1 MGRSLSSAN
10 STFMIGAVGV
20 FSDLVKIE
28 GYSAESAWNMDDVSL
43 ATTIL
48 GVDGSF
54 SSAWIPY
61 MTTMTLQLMPNSS
74 SNDFFERIMSYQDVI
89 QETVELFGNI
99 QIPSIGR
106 KYALE
111 NGVISKM
118 SLIPSAAKTLQ
129 AKKVVLIWGKCTV
142 SVV

>member
-10 STFMIGAVGV
+10 STFMLGAVGV

-28 GYSAESAWNMDDVSL
+28 GYSDESAWKLEDVTL
-43 ATTIL
+43 ATTTM

-61 MTTMTLQLMPNSS
+61 MTSMTLSLMPNSS
-74 SNDFFERIMSYQDVI
+74 SNDFFERIISYQDVI

-118 SLIPSAAKTLQ
+118 SLVPTAAKILQ
-129 AKKVVLIWGKCTV
+129 VKSITLIWGKCTV

>member
-10 STFMIGAVGV
+10 STFMLGAVGV

-28 GYSAESAWNMDDVSL
+28 GYSADSAWKMDDVSL
-43 ATTIL
+43 ATTTL

-129 AKKVVLIWGKCTV
+129 AKSVVLIWGKCTV

>member
-1 MGRSLSSAN
+1 
-10 STFMIGAVGV
+10 MIGAVGV

-28 GYSAESAWNMDDVSL
+28 GYSADSAWKMDDVSL
-43 ATTIL
+43 ATTTL

-129 AKKVVLIWGKCTV
+129 AKSVVLIWGKCTV

>member
-10 STFMIGAVGV
+10 STFMLGAVGV

-28 GYSAESAWNMDDVSL
+28 GYSADSAWTMDDVTL
-43 ATTIL
+43 TKTTL

-54 SSAWIPY
+54 AAAWIPY
-61 MTTMTLQLMPNSS
+61 TTTMTLSLMPNSS
-74 SNDFFERIMSYQDVI
+74 SNDFFERILSYQDVI
-89 QETVELFGNI
+89 QEAVELFGNI

-118 SLIPSAAKTLQ
+118 SLIPSTDQTLK
-129 AKKVVLIWGKCTV
+129 AKKIVLIWGKCTV

>member
-1 MGRSLSSAN
+1 ML
-10 STFMIGAVGV
+10 GAVGV

-28 GYSAESAWNMDDVSL
+28 GYSTDSAWSMSDL
-43 ATTIL
+43 TLAATTL

-54 SSAWIPY
+54 SSAWVPY
-61 MTTMTLQLMPNSS
+61 TTTMTLSLMPNSS
-74 SNDFFERIMSYQDVI
+74 SNDFFERILSYQDVI

-118 SLIPSAAKTLQ
+118 SLIPSAGQTLQ
-129 AKKVVLIWGKCTV
+129 KKSIVLVWGKCTV

>member
-28 GYSAESAWNMDDVSL
+28 GYSADSAWKMDDVSL
-43 ATTIL
+43 ATTTL

-129 AKKVVLIWGKCTV
+129 AKSVVLIWGKCTV